1 VSEYDP
7 LPVCL
12 NAVLFA
18 KKARMREST
27 SDGIECAW
35 L

>member
-1 VSEYDP
+1 MSEYDP
-7 LPVCL
+7 LPAWL

-18 KKARMREST
+18 KKARTREST